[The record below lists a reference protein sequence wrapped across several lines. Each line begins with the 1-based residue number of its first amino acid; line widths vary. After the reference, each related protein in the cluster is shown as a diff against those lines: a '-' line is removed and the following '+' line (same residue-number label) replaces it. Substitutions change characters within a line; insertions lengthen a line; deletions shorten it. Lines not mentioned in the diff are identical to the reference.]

1 MSEKVVKLSSPVT
14 IAGKTTA
21 ELTLHEPKAKHL
33 RGVKINLD
41 GSLDMDMLLELA
53 ATLTGELPAVIDEL
67 SIADLAALGNAV
79 IDFLPVGMRPA
90 GKTP

>member
-1 MSEKVVKLSSPVT
+1 MGEKVIKLTSPVT
-14 IAGKTTA
+14 IAGKTRA

>member
-1 MSEKVVKLSSPVT
+1 
-14 IAGKTTA
+14 
-21 ELTLHEPKAKHL
+21 
-33 RGVKINLD
+33 
-41 GSLDMDMLLELA
+41 MDMLLELA